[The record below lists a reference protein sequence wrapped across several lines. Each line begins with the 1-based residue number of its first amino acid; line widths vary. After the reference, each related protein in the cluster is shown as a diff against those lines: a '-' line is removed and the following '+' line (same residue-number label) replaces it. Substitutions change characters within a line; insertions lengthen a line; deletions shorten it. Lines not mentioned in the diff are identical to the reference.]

1 MQEKNVFIPSPNSH
15 KALLSCRSS
24 SSSEVT
30 GPQLPTNDCVVIV
43 PTYNERENIGALVDA
58 LKHIGEPVDI
68 LIIDD
73 NSPDSTA
80 ALVQQ
85 LMQSCSGIY
94 LMQRPGKAGIGSAYK
109 EGFTF
114 ALRKSWRYICQMDA
128 DFSHNPEDVLRLLEN
143 CRKGADLTIGS
154 RYILGGRI
162 VGWSLWRRFLSR
174 TANFLAQF
182 LLQSQINDLTSGFK
196 CFTRE
201 ALELINLDCI
211 TSDGY
216 IFQVEMNHRAR
227 LKGLRIEQL
236 PICFTERRRGKS
248 KLGMKEAWLGMW
260 QLFRLAWRF

>member
-1 MQEKNVFIPSPNSH
+1 MFVPSLSSPE
-15 KALLSCRSS
+15 ALLSDRSS
-24 SSSEVT
+24 SSSDVT
-30 GPQLPTNDCVVIV
+30 GPQLPASDCVVVV
-43 PTYNERENIGALVDA
+43 PTYNELENIVDLIFALQGIAERVD
-58 LKHIGEPVDI
+58 V
-68 LIIDD
+68 LIVDD
-73 NSPDSTA
+73 NSPDGTA
-80 ALVQQ
+80 TLVQQ
-85 LMQSCSGIY
+85 LMQSRSGIY
-94 LMQRPGKAGIGSAYK
+94 LMHRPGKGGIGSAYK
-109 EGFTF
+109 EAFTF

-128 DFSHNPEDVLRLLEN
+128 DFSHSPEDVLKLLER

-154 RYILGGRI
+154 RYILGGKV

-174 TANFLAQF
+174 AANFLAQL
-182 LLQSQINDLTSGFK
+182 LLQSQVNDLTSGFK

-216 IFQVEMNHRAR
+216 IFQVEMNHQAR

-248 KLGMKEAWLGMW
+248 KLRMKEAWLGMW